1 MKRGKLPL
9 YLQILIGLV
18 VGIGIG
24 FIGIGTGSEEII
36 NDWIRPFGKLFIK
49 ALVLIAVPLVF
60 ITLTKGVADLKDT
73 STLSRL
79 GGRTIAIYLATTVF
93 AVLIGMGSALLIR
106 PGNIISKSMVANI
119 EADYA
124 ETAHSIQL
132 KQADTADNGPLAFLD
147 DMVPSNIFASL
158 SDNGK
163 MLQIIFFAV
172 IFGIAILSISEE
184 KKRPLLTLLDSL
196 NEAIMRLVDYVIA
209 CAPVGVAAL
218 MAGLVVDFNGSG
230 EVFAALGAYA
240 GNVIVA
246 LLFLLIIFYPTLV
259 KLFAG
264 IRPLNFLRQVYP
276 LQLFAFT
283 TSSSAATL
291 PFTYTT
297 AQDKL
302 GVSRETASFVLPIGT
317 TINMDGTSCYQTVAT
332 IFIAQAL
339 GIELSISQLLTI
351 ILMTTLSSIGTPA
364 IPGGSYV
371 ILAMVLTSVGIPAES
386 LALIIGIDRPLDM
399 LRTSVNVTGDV
410 TVAAIVDKAKK

>member
-1 MKRGKLPL
+1 M
-9 YLQILIGLV
+9 V
-18 VGIGIG
+18 AGIIIG
-24 FIGIGTGSEEII
+24 FIGIALGGEQII

-60 ITLTKGVADLKDT
+60 VTLVKGVADLNDT

-79 GGRTIAIYLATTVF
+79 GGRTIAIYLVTTVF
-93 AVLIGMGSALLIR
+93 AVIVGMGSALIIR
-106 PGNIISKSMVANI
+106 PGNIIGKGLVDEISA
-119 EADYA
+119 EYA
-124 ETAHSIQL
+124 ESAHSIQL
-132 KQADTADNGPLAFLD
+132 KQADTADNGPLEFLND
-147 DMVPSNIFASL
+147 IVPSNIFAAL

-163 MLQIIFFAV
+163 MLQIIFFALL
-172 IFGIAILSISEE
+172 FGIAILSIPAE
-184 KKRPLLTLLDSL
+184 KKQPLLTLLDSL
-196 NEAIMRLVDYVIA
+196 NEAIMRLVGYVIA
-209 CAPVGVAAL
+209 CAPVCVAAL

-230 EVFAALGAYA
+230 TVFAALGVYA
-240 GNVIVA
+240 VNVAIA
-246 LLFLLIIFYPTLV
+246 LVFLLLAFYPSLV
-259 KLFAG
+259 RLFGG
-264 IRPLNFLRQVYP
+264 IRMRHFIRQTYP

-297 AQDKL
+297 AQEKL
-302 GVSRETASFVLPIGT
+302 GISREVSSFVLPIGT
-317 TINMDGTSCYQTVAT
+317 TINMDGTSCYQTIST

-339 GIELSISQLLTI
+339 GIDLSISQLLTI
-351 ILMTTLSSIGTPA
+351 IIMTTLSSIGTPA

-410 TVAAIVDKAKK
+410 AVASIIDKHNKQLKASGK